1 MHKHNLSKSRAQ
13 RDGLLF
19 LECPDCTYR
28 IAVDSDNG
36 VIDWTTRVR
45 LDWGDVEASH
55 ALFDVPVVELVGRVG
70 VEV

>member
-1 MHKHNLSKSRAQ
+1 MSNHNLTKSRPQ

-28 IAVDSDNG
+28 LAVDSDNG

-45 LDWGDVEASH
+45 LDWGDVNVSH
-55 ALFDVPVVELVGRVG
+55 TLFVEPPVELAGRVG